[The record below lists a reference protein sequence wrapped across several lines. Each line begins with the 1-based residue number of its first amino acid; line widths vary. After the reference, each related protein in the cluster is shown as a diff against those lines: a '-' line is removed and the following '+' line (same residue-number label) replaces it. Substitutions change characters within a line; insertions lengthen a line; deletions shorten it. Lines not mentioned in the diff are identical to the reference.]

1 MQRLTALLMALLFVL
16 FPVVAQALPTAS
28 PEEVGL
34 SKERLGRIA
43 PALARQIID
52 VPCTSASAA
61 PPAPVFC

>member
-43 PALARQIID
+43 PALARQIEAKSFPGEIGRAH
-52 VPCTSASAA
+52 V
-61 PPAPVFC
+61 